1 MPAFGKAKSHN
12 WVEADNAFGDFDA
25 IKVDSNVPNK
35 RKRNNNNVTKAVAT
49 KRRSTSVSR
58 QSSTSDKAVVEFTQ
72 DNQGLWID
80 RHVPQRVS
88 DLAVNSKKVEEV
100 RQWLQ
105 DHQGKRGL
113 LVLTG
118 PAGCG
123 KTACLTALCK
133 ELGLHIEEWINP
145 VEQVDFGER
154 PDEKWIPGDSIQYQG
169 KNGQF
174 KEWLRGAK
182 YSNLSNASGFNRA
195 KLILLEDLPG
205 LAHMKGEEFLDIL
218 AGVSTVPVV
227 LIISDGENG
236 KKSKGALLPQDWLM
250 RVGAKTIAFNPVTSI
265 NMVKLL
271 TRIAL
276 EESEKGGRKFR
287 VPEKAALEN
296 LAESV
301 GGDLRGAVNA
311 LQFSCLNEV
320 TDLREAFHSV
330 NAVASS
336 KAKKKAGGQEGK
348 GGKGSSLSKIGGRD
362 QRLQLFHALGK
373 VLYSKRG
380 DVEESWKLP
389 QLLKKHARNQLQAC
403 PEEVVELSGMTS
415 DSFCCFLH
423 HNVPPFYTDIH
434 EFSRLADAFSEADL
448 MLREW
453 GTTGKMSVSEYGGSV
468 AARAVMFHN
477 TKPAQ
482 VLGPRKFSAPE
493 FFPAN
498 RTSRLRH
505 AALTASFPS
514 APLRELVTSTA
525 PLLARLA
532 PAMGPA
538 KIAAIRDVASFP
550 LRSYYASR
558 QTAQIG
564 PGDVFQEEEGE
575 EDELLV
581 KAETPEMDIIETA
594 TENKE
599 ENDDEMVIE
608 EFEDYSFLEEDFG
621 DF

>member
-25 IKVDSNVPNK
+25 IKVDSSVPNK
-35 RKRNNNNVTKAVAT
+35 RKRNNNNVTKTAT
-49 KRRSTSVSR
+49 KSRCSSVSR
-58 QSSTSDKAVVEFTQ
+58 HSFTSEEAVTEFTQ
-72 DNQGLWID
+72 DNQGLWIE

-105 DHQGKRGL
+105 VNQGKRGL

-123 KTACLTALCK
+123 KTACLTALSK
-133 ELGLHIEEWINP
+133 ELGLDIEEWINP
-145 VEQVDFGER
+145 VEQVDYGER

-169 KNGQF
+169 KGGQF

-182 YSNLSNASGFNRA
+182 YSNLYNTSSGFKSA

-205 LAHMKGEEFLDIL
+205 VAYMKGEEFLDTL

-236 KKSKGALLPQDWLM
+236 KKSKGALLPQDWLV

-271 TRIAL
+271 TRIVL
-276 EESEKGGRKFR
+276 EESQKGGKKFR

-301 GGDLRGAVNA
+301 GGDLRGAINA

-320 TDLREAFHSV
+320 ADLREAFHSV

-348 GGKGSSLSKIGGRD
+348 GKASSLSKIGGRD

-380 DVEESWKLP
+380 EVEESWQLP
-389 QLLKKHARNQLQAC
+389 HLLKKHTRNQLQAC
-403 PEEVVELSGMTS
+403 PEQVIELSGMTS

-423 HNVPPFYTDIH
+423 HNSPPFYTDIH
-434 EFSRLADAFSEADL
+434 DFSRLADAFSEADL

-453 GTTGKMSVSEYGGSV
+453 GTTGKMSVSEYGGSI

-482 VLGPRKFSAPE
+482 GLGAKKFSAPE
-493 FFPAN
+493 FYPAN
-498 RTSRLRH
+498 RTNRLRH
-505 AALTASFPS
+505 AALTTSFPS

-550 LRSYYASR
+550 LRSYPVR
-558 QTAQIG
+558 QTVQIG
-564 PGDVFQEEEGE
+564 QGDVFQEEE
-575 EDELLV
+575 EDELL
-581 KAETPEMDIIETA
+581 AEAATPEMDILEA
-594 TENKE
+594 AEDKE
-599 ENDDEMVIE
+599 EIDDEMVIE

>member
-25 IKVDSNVPNK
+25 IKVDSSVPNK

-49 KRRSTSVSR
+49 KSRCSSVSR
-58 QSSTSDKAVVEFTQ
+58 QSFASQDAVVEFTTEV
-72 DNQGLWID
+72 DQGLWIE
-80 RHVPQRVS
+80 RYVPQRVS
-88 DLAVNSKKVEEV
+88 DLAVNSKKVDEV

-105 DHQGKRGL
+105 AHQGKRGL

-123 KTACLTALCK
+123 KTACLTALCE
-133 ELGLHIEEWINP
+133 ELGFHIEEWINP
-145 VEQVDFGER
+145 VEQVDYGER
-154 PDEKWIPGDSIQYQG
+154 LDEKWIPGDSIQYQG
-169 KNGQF
+169 KGGQF

-182 YSNLSNASGFNRA
+182 YSNLSNTSGSNSA

-205 LAHMKGEEFLDIL
+205 SAYMKGEEFLDTL

-227 LIISDGENG
+227 VIISDGENG
-236 KKSKGALLPQDWLM
+236 KKSKGALLPQDWLV
-250 RVGAKTIAFNPVTSI
+250 RVNAKTIAFNPVTSI

-276 EESEKGGRKFR
+276 EESQKGGRKFR

-301 GGDLRGAVNA
+301 GGDLRGAINA

-320 TDLREAFHSV
+320 ADLREAFHSV

-336 KAKKKAGGQEGK
+336 KAKKKEGK
-348 GGKGSSLSKIGGRD
+348 GKASSLSKIGGRD

-380 DVEESWKLP
+380 EVEENWQLP
-389 QLLKKHARNQLQAC
+389 QLLKKHARKQLQAN
-403 PEEVVELSGMTS
+403 PEEVIELSGMTS

-423 HNVPPFYTDIH
+423 HNSPPFYTDIH
-434 EFSRLADAFSEADL
+434 DFSRLADAFSEADL

-482 VLGPRKFSAPE
+482 GLGAKKFSGPE
-493 FFPAN
+493 FYPAN
-498 RTSRLRH
+498 RTSRLRQ

-532 PAMGPA
+532 PTMGPA

-550 LRSYYASR
+550 LRSFYTR
-558 QTAQIG
+558 QTVQIG
-564 PGDVFQEEEGE
+564 PGDAFQEEEE
-575 EDELLV
+575 EELLV
-581 KAETPEMDIIETA
+581 KAATPEMDILEVAEI
-594 TENKE
+594 KE